1 MNRRKQI
8 KNVILRRFFGKMLR
22 AAVIC
27 MTALIACLFLGKTIL
42 GSYTWYGD
50 EGLYPFFHWIS
61 DNQGIFIVFLFLA
74 GLVAI
79 GIFYWI
85 KLLDYFQEV
94 LDAMEQLNHTEN
106 LIQLR
111 PGLQEVEQYMNGL
124 QRQREQSERRAKEAE
139 QRKSDLVVYLAHD
152 LKTPLTSVI
161 GYLSL
166 LKEERDISPELQEK
180 YLSVAFGKALRLE
193 DLINEFF
200 EITRFN
206 LTHLEL
212 ELSTISLKMLL
223 EQTVFEFQ
231 PIFAEKNLSCKLEL
245 EPEDMKIACDPE
257 KLQRVFDNLLRN
269 AALYSYEG
277 STIHIRAKLGS
288 HSGGIYG
295 SGSSKAE
302 IPSGQVLRQEG
313 CIHGSGS
320 SKAQILAKPAS
331 NIAIIQVENAGATIP
346 EEKLGRIFEQFY
358 RLDSARQS
366 KNGGAGLGLAIAK
379 EIVRL
384 HGGAIRAES
393 RQERTVFTVE
403 LPLQEARQ
411 EIAMA

>member
-1 MNRRKQI
+1 MNSRKQI
-8 KNVILRRFFGKMLR
+8 KTVILRRFFGKMLR
-22 AAVIC
+22 AAALC
-27 MTALIACLFLGKTIL
+27 MAALIACLFLGKTLL
-42 GSYTWYGD
+42 GSFVWYGN
-50 EGLYPFFHWIS
+50 EGIYPLIHWIS
-61 DNQGIFIVFLFLA
+61 DNQGIFVVFMFLA
-74 GLVAI
+74 GLFAI
-79 GIFYWI
+79 GMFYWV
-85 KLLDYFQEV
+85 KLLNYFQEV
-94 LDAMEQLNHTEN
+94 LDAMEQLNHDGSF
-106 LIQLR
+106 IQLR
-111 PGLQEVEQYMNGL
+111 PGLQEVEQYMNRL
-124 QRQREQSERRAKEAE
+124 QRKREQSERRAKEAE

-166 LKEERDISPELQEK
+166 LKEERGISPELQEK
-180 YLSVAFGKALRLE
+180 YLSVALDKAGRLE

-212 ELSTISLKMLL
+212 EMSTISLKMLL

-231 PIFAEKNLSCKLEL
+231 PFFAEKNLACELEL
-245 EPEDMKIACDPE
+245 ESEGIKIPCDPE

-277 STIHIRAKLGS
+277 STVKIRAVQAGDL
-288 HSGGIYG
+288 
-295 SGSSKAE
+295 
-302 IPSGQVLRQEG
+302 VR
-313 CIHGSGS
+313 
-320 SKAQILAKPAS
+320 
-331 NIAIIQVENAGATIP
+331 IQVENAGATIP

-384 HGGAIRAES
+384 HGGSIHAES
-393 RQERTVFTVE
+393 QQERTVFTVE
-403 LPLQEARQ
+403 LPIET
-411 EIAMA
+411 